1 MHTVS
6 VSRLLPR
13 HPDPIRS
20 HNYSPHASPQSL
32 HNYVPYKSS
41 SSFPTLL
48 NISISH
54 RIYAC
59 MHVICVDSSG
69 AEAVLRLSVTPLPR
83 VLPSVET
90 GLSATCVRVGPDRTQ
105 DLFALRFLPAGS

>member
-1 MHTVS
+1 M
-6 VSRLLPR
+6 
-13 HPDPIRS
+13 
-20 HNYSPHASPQSL
+20 PHL
-32 HNYVPYKSS
+32 NPYTIM
-41 SSFPTLL
+41 FPTKVLRHSRRSSTSVFL
-48 NISISH
+48 FNFALKFH
-54 RIYAC
+54 TEYMHAC